1 MGYLKALEI
10 LPADIIQQIQK
21 YVDGET
27 IYIPRIKESKRA
39 WGEGTNTR
47 AFLETRNRNVY
58 EDYLA
63 GMSLT
68 QLAKKYFLVE
78 KSIQRI
84 VRQEKSKI

>member
-10 LPADIIQQIQK
+10 LPADIIKQIQE
-21 YVDGET
+21 YVDGEA
-27 IYIPRIKESKRA
+27 IYIPRIKESKRE
-39 WGEGTNTR
+39 WGSRTNTR
-47 AFLETRNRNVY
+47 AILETRNKNVY

-84 VRQEKSKI
+84 VRQEKTKI

>member
-10 LPADIIQQIQK
+10 LPADIIQQIQE
-21 YVDGET
+21 YVDGEA

-39 WGEGTNTR
+39 WGTSTNTKV
-47 AFLETRNRNVY
+47 FLDNRNKNVY

-63 GMSLT
+63 GMSFT

-84 VRQEKSKI
+84 IRQEKSKM